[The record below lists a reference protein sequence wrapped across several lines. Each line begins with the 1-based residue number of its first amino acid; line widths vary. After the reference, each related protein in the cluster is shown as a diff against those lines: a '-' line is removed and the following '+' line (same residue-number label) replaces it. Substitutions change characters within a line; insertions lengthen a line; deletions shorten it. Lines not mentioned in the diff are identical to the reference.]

1 MSGAVWFLPLGSFSG
16 LGRFPQVCIDSTAD
30 SRAESSE
37 SLQSSPG
44 AQPSPLHILPC
55 ELWPP
60 RPPAP
65 SPARPPQCRKP
76 SGLLPAHLCLEAPSG
91 RELEKLQPQRRK
103 PAGLLPAHLFGKRL
117 PALSWRSCSPPR
129 LLLLGVTVLCGA
141 SNVRCLPDAV
151 PGALE
156 RCFGPVW
163 SLQLSAPLTC
173 PSRSEAELSG
183 PLSRLF
189 PGPPSLEHGYRDANQ
204 ERTVVLVTGG
214 HTDLFKIFTGG
225 IVEFSPTAFRET
237 FTLETWN
244 IISAQNVDVDTGPC
258 A

>member
-1 MSGAVWFLPLGSFSG
+1 MNSGHLGPRPRVQ
-16 LGRFPQVCIDSTAD
+16 LGRLSAGSPQG
-30 SRAESSE
+30 
-37 SLQSSPG
+37 SSPLTS
-44 AQPSPLHILPC
+44 A
-55 ELWPP
+55 W
-60 RPPAP
+60 
-65 SPARPPQCRKP
+65 
-76 SGLLPAHLCLEAPSG
+76 
-91 RELEKLQPQRRK
+91 
-103 PAGLLPAHLFGKRL
+103 KRL
-117 PALSWRSCSPPR
+117 PGVSWRSCSPPR

-151 PGALE
+151 PGALA

-189 PGPPSLEHGYRDANQ
+189 PGPPSLEHSYRDANQ